1 MNSILNSYNKE
12 EGLRYHLDEWIKN
25 KENNIEKI
33 KDLLCIAMFNS
44 EEELEQF
51 AKNEYER
58 IYKIGKEKLDEI
70 VEQNKVREVSK

>member
-70 VEQNKVREVSK
+70 VEHNKVREVSK